1 MAAGGRRRRRHGRA
15 APRQCISPS
24 NWAPS
29 DYIGPPRHQTRGTGL
44 GQKLW
49 CPPVVGSR
57 WCSCVGGHAFSSRLW
72 KRQGAAASILRTFR
86 PDRASLFSLCQVR
99 HVGSRVTVERQKGVG
114 EKYTPMWDRRDGNP
128 VQLLA
133 VAVAGRRAPLGLCG
147 WAIAAGGRPLGL
159 WPFMGDKLAELR
171 DEKGAAG
178 ILPAPACASAS
189 PTDDDGHPAHHVPLD
204 RVSTSSSRR
213 RPIDPSHGRDEQRA
227 NLGPPRA

>member
-1 MAAGGRRRRRHGRA
+1 LAPAGARALEA
-15 APRQCISPS
+15 APSALACG
-24 NWAPS
+24 N
-29 DYIGPPRHQTRGTGL
+29 
-44 GQKLW
+44 
-49 CPPVVGSR
+49 V
-57 WCSCVGGHAFSSRLW
+57 
-72 KRQGAAASILRTFR
+72 
-86 PDRASLFSLCQVR
+86 RASLFSLCQVR